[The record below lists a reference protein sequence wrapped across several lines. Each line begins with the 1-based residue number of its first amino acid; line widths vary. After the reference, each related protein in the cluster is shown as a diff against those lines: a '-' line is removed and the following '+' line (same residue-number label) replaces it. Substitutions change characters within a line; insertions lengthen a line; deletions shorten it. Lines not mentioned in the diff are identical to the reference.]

1 MKRIKFWA
9 AEVKQNDE
17 GDLFIEF
24 PEMLMQQMGWNEG
37 DTMVWKVQPD
47 GNIFL
52 SKQDDEQYEDVGC

>member
-37 DTMVWKVQPD
+37 DTMVWKVLSD

>member
-24 PEMLMQQMGWNEG
+24 PEMFLQQMGWSEG
-37 DTMVWKVQPD
+37 DTMVWTVQPD

-52 SKQDDEQYEDVGC
+52 TKQEDEQYEDVGC